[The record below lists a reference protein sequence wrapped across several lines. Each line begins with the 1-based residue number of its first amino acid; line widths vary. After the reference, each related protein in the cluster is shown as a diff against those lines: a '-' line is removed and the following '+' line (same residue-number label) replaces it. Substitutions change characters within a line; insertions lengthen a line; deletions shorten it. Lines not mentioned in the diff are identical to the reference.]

1 MDDIAIGKIRTSH
14 GVNGFVKVLSFSG
27 QTDHFLKLKEFVLK
41 KNGKVKVLAVE
52 SIKASGSTVYVK
64 LKGID
69 SPEVGKTYAGWE
81 IWVGEEFA
89 AKLGENE
96 YYLKDLNGCELVN
109 SGKVLGK
116 IIGISENSIN
126 ELLEVKTE
134 SGIFIIPFKNEYI
147 GEVNIGLHT
156 VELTALWLLD

>member
-14 GVNGFVKVLSFSG
+14 GVNGLVKILSFSG

-41 KNGKVKVLAVE
+41 KDGKVKVLAVE
-52 SIKASGSTVYVK
+52 SIKASGSTVFAK

-69 SPEVGKTYAGWE
+69 SPEVGKTYSGWE
-81 IWVGEEFA
+81 IWVPQKFA
-89 AKLGENE
+89 ASLEPDE

-109 SGKVLGK
+109 SGNVLGK

-126 ELLEVKTE
+126 DLLEVKTD
-134 SGIFIIPFKNEYI
+134 SGVFIIPFKNEYI
-147 GEVNIGLHT
+147 GEVNLDSNS
-156 VELTALWLLD
+156 VELTALWLLE

>member
-14 GVNGFVKVLSFSG
+14 GVNGFLKVLSFSG

-41 KNGKVKVLAVE
+41 KDGKVKTLAVE
-52 SIKASGSTVYVK
+52 SIKASGSTVFVK

-69 SPEVGKTYAGWE
+69 SPEIGKTYSGWE
-81 IWVGEEFA
+81 IWVPEELA
-89 AKLGENE
+89 AKLSDGE
-96 YYLKDLNGCELVN
+96 YYLKDLNGCNLVN
-109 SGKVLGK
+109 TGKILGR

-126 ELLEVKTE
+126 DLLEVKTE
-134 SGIFIIPFKNEYI
+134 TGIYIIPFKNEYI
-147 GEVNIGLHT
+147 GEVNIDSGT